1 MPTSTGTSVLG
12 LQNLG
17 NFSATTAG
25 WQLRFASNPQQ
36 NRLLRLGTALH
47 CRAVVNSRFP
57 VIVVYKVFGGG
68 LSPPTIEIPQ
78 SSSTQLWVRW
88 FVPGV
93 VWLFERPD

>member
-1 MPTSTGTSVLG
+1 MATTTGTSVLG

-17 NFSATTAG
+17 NFSGTTAG

-36 NRLLRLGTALH
+36 NRLSRLGTALH
-47 CRAVVNSRFP
+47 CRAVVNDRFP
-57 VIVVYKVFGGG
+57 VVAVYKLFGGG
-68 LSPPTIEIPQ
+68 LSPPTIEVLQ